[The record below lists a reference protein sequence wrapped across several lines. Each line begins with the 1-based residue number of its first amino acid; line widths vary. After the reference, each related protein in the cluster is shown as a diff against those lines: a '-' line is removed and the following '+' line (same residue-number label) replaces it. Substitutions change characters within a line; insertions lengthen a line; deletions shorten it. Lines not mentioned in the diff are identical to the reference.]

1 MTGEELRPFIV
12 RRLHRHAAH
21 KIPVERK
28 ADLAV
33 RLWDLR
39 SMMPLARIASE
50 LGIGIGLAGTLESVA
65 RNALVLDVP
74 KTHVVCPR
82 CKGHGSVPREEKPA

>member
-1 MTGEELRPFIV
+1 VTGEELRPFIV
-12 RRLHRHAAH
+12 RRLQRQAAH
-21 KIPVERK
+21 KIPIARK

-39 SMMPLARIASE
+39 GTMPMTRVAAE

-74 KTHVVCPR
+74 RTHVVCPR
-82 CKGHGSVPREEKPA
+82 CAGRGVVPREETT